1 VSGTVALRTALIWH
15 DEVMSDVVSEKP
27 RKITLG
33 KFGRPTF
40 VTPDVGLPAGFAIV
54 RPGNRGYLL
63 TLGEKMRGTICID
76 GKEQEVEEFVRSG
89 DGAKQGSFRATP
101 ISGRDW
107 GVIDLDESG
116 TTKLFFQFV
125 PIAEEAP
132 VFFTPKVIMAGIG
145 GYLLSALVGTW
156 LWYWLAGWEIEEA
169 AFAGVG
175 IASLALAKAAII
187 HWFWKQDG
195 ETKASYAVSL
205 ALHGALLYTT
215 FALYTG
221 EDPFAWPG
229 PRSMTGNYLAT
240 RLEPEPPPEPVK
252 NAPTVAKEKT
262 AAAPKSDSK
271 EKKNTATKGDEGKSG
286 GEGEER
292 ASLKDSK
299 DDHNVAAPQILLN
312 TPQARKEL
320 EFVRSNTP
328 TGLAKFRNAEFTQT
342 GYAGKGKGTGSGVG
356 DELAG
361 TGTKTDGKGKG
372 PGGGGDAVGDF
383 TTSGKVQ
390 GGTERKGGNCVG
402 EGCKG
407 NGPREVKVAIA
418 TGTGDFGGYTED
430 EINRVVKARA
440 GVFRACYQKELN
452 RSPGLGGKLVVRFK
466 IGSDGAVQTAA
477 NAGGSTLSH
486 DAVEQCVKSNVMR
499 LKFPPKGAIA
509 NVTYPFV
516 FSQGG

>member
-15 DEVMSDVVSEKP
+15 DEVMSDVVVEKP

-33 KFGRPTF
+33 KSGNSTF
-40 VTPDVGLPAGFAIV
+40 VVPEIGLPKGFAIV

-63 TLGEKMRGTICID
+63 TLGERMRGTICID
-76 GKEQEVEEFVRSG
+76 GKEQEVEEFVARG
-89 DGAKQGSFRATP
+89 DGEAIGGFRATP

-107 GVIDLDESG
+107 GVIELDETG
-116 TTKLFFQFV
+116 TLKLFFQFV
-125 PIAEEAP
+125 PLEEAP
-132 VFFTPKVIMAGIG
+132 QFFTPKVLMAGIG
-145 GYLLSALVGTW
+145 GYLGAGLVGSALWNFV
-156 LWYWLAGWEIEEA
+156 AGWEIEEA
-169 AFAGVG
+169 LFRGFG
-175 IASLALAKAAII
+175 LSTIALAIAGLVF
-187 HWFWKQDG
+187 WFLKQDG
-195 ETKASYAVSL
+195 ESKASYAFSI
-205 ALHGALLYTT
+205 ALHGALLFTT
-215 FALYTG
+215 FMIYSG

-229 PRSMTGNYLAT
+229 PRSMTGNYLVT
-240 RLEPEPPPEPVK
+240 RLEPDPPPEPVK
-252 NAPTVAKEKT
+252 PTVGKENKQD
-262 AAAPKSDSK
+262 AAPKNDSK

-286 GEGEER
+286 GEGLER
-292 ASLKDSK
+292 ASLKNSK
-299 DDHNVAAPQILLN
+299 DDQNVAAPQVLLN

-320 EFVRSNTP
+320 EFVKNNVP
-328 TGLAKFRNAEFTQT
+328 TGLAKFRNSDFTKT
-342 GYAGKGKGTGSGVG
+342 GYAGEGKGTGSGVG

-361 TGTKTDGKGKG
+361 TGTRTDGKGKG

-383 TTSGKVQ
+383 KSSGTPVAGK
-390 GGTERKGGNCVG
+390 ERPGGNCVG

-407 NGPREVKVAIA
+407 SSPRPVQVAIA

-477 NAGGSTLSH
+477 NAGGSSLSN